1 MPTACDKVKDY
12 QLNSEVTILSVYK
25 RNNAISNIGWTL
37 KSHFFMGSLWG
48 SCHDTVLLY
57 VVGEQQAKQGV
68 AILSIEV

>member
-37 KSHFFMGSLWG
+37 NSHFYMGSL
-48 SCHDTVLLY
+48 
-57 VVGEQQAKQGV
+57 
-68 AILSIEV
+68 